1 MLNSVQLHGR
11 LTAEPQYKEG
21 NTPMVRFSL
30 AVQRNFKNQEGNY
43 DADFI
48 NCMAFGKRAN
58 MIAQYFHKGSEMI
71 ATGEWRTGSY
81 TNQQGQKIYTNELNV
96 NTVDFAGSKKPNDK
110 NNNNRGSGQQNN
122 YGGNQEVD
130 ITDDELPF

>member
-11 LTAEPQYKEG
+11 LTTEPQYKEG

-30 AVQRNFKNQEGNY
+30 AVQRNFKNKEGNY

-48 NCMAFGKRAN
+48 NCTAFGKRAN

-81 TNQQGQKIYTNELNV
+81 TNQQGEKIYTNDLNV
-96 NTVDFAGSKKPNDK
+96 STVDFVGSKKSGSSSQSQQR
-110 NNNNRGSGQQNN
+110 NNYQPSGQ
-122 YGGNQEVD
+122 GIEVRN
-130 ITDDELPF
+130 DELPF

>member
-11 LTAEPQYKEG
+11 LTTDPQYKEG

-30 AVQRNFKNQEGNY
+30 AVQRNFKNKEGNY

-48 NCMAFGKRAN
+48 NCTAFGKRAN

-81 TNQQGQKIYTNELNV
+81 TNQQGEKIYTNDLNV
-96 NTVDFAGSKKPNDK
+96 STVDFVGSKKSESSSQSQQR
-110 NNNNRGSGQQNN
+110 NNYQPSGQ
-122 YGGNQEVD
+122 GIEVRN
-130 ITDDELPF
+130 DELPF

>member
-11 LTAEPQYKEG
+11 VTAEPQYKEG

-96 NTVDFAGSKKPNDK
+96 NTVDFAGSKKPNDE
-110 NNNNRGSGQQNN
+110 NNNNQDSGQQNN

>member
-21 NTPMVRFSL
+21 NTPMARFSL

-58 MIAQYFHKGSEMI
+58 MITQYFHKGSEMI

-96 NTVDFAGSKKPNDK
+96 NTVDFVGSKKPNDE
-110 NNNNRGSGQQNN
+110 NNNNQGSGQQNN
-122 YGGNQEVD
+122 YSGNQEVD

>member
-11 LTAEPQYKEG
+11 LTTEPQYKEG

-30 AVQRNFKNQEGNY
+30 AVQRNFKNKEGNY

-48 NCMAFGKRAN
+48 NCTAFGKRAN

-81 TNQQGQKIYTNELNV
+81 TNQQGEKIYTNDLNV
-96 NTVDFAGSKKPNDK
+96 STVDFVGSKKSSNQGGS
-110 NNNNRGSGQQNN
+110 NGQNRQNN
-122 YGGNQEVD
+122 YGGAPEVEVSA
-130 ITDDELPF
+130 DELPF

>member
-11 LTAEPQYKEG
+11 LTAEPQYKQG

-48 NCMAFGKRAN
+48 NCTAFGKRAN

-81 TNQQGQKIYTNELNV
+81 TNQQGQQIYTNDLNV
-96 NTVDFAGSKKPNDK
+96 NTVDFVGSKKSSNQGGG
-110 NNNNRGSGQQNN
+110 NSQNRQNN
-122 YGGNQEVD
+122 YGGAPEVEVS
-130 ITDDELPF
+130 DDDLPF

>member
-11 LTAEPQYKEG
+11 LTAEPQYKQG

-96 NTVDFAGSKKPNDK
+96 NTVDFAGGK
-110 NNNNRGSGQQNN
+110 NSENQNSNQQRNSQQGS
-122 YGGNQEVD
+122 YGGTQTVD
-130 ITDDELPF
+130 VTDDELPF

>member
-11 LTAEPQYKEG
+11 LTAEPQCKEG
-21 NTPMVRFSL
+21 NAPMVRFSL

-81 TNQQGQKIYTNELNV
+81 TNQHGQKIYTNELNV
-96 NTVDFAGSKKPNDK
+96 NTVDFVGSKKSSNQ
-110 NNNNRGSGQQNN
+110 SGGDHGQNAQNN
-122 YGGNQEVD
+122 YGGAPEAEVSY
-130 ITDDELPF
+130 DELPF

>member
-81 TNQQGQKIYTNELNV
+81 TNQQGQQIYTNDLNI
-96 NTVDFAGSKKPNDK
+96 NTVDFVGSKKSSNQSGGDNDQ
-110 NNNNRGSGQQNN
+110 NRQNN
-122 YGGNQEVD
+122 YGGAPEAEVSY
-130 ITDDELPF
+130 DELPF

>member
-11 LTAEPQYKEG
+11 LTAEPQYKDG
-21 NTPMVRFSL
+21 QTPMVRFSL
-30 AVQRNFKNQEGNY
+30 AVQRNFKNKDGNY

-71 ATGEWRTGSY
+71 VTGEWRTGNY
-81 TNQQGQKIYTNELNV
+81 TNQQGQKIYTNDLNV
-96 NTVDFAGSKKPNDK
+96 STVDFAGGK
-110 NNNNRGSGQQNN
+110 NSGNQSSNQRGNSQQGN
-122 YGGNQEVD
+122 YGGAQTVD
-130 ITDDELPF
+130 VADDELPF

>member
-96 NTVDFAGSKKPNDK
+96 NTVDFAGSKKSSNQ
-110 NNNNRGSGQQNN
+110 SGGDNGQNAQNN
-122 YGGNQEVD
+122 YGGAPEAEVSY
-130 ITDDELPF
+130 DELPF